1 MKALGK
7 DISRAVMKNGYDMS
21 DGKLIIPAAKF
32 AIGGVFSSEVL
43 RHKSVQAA
51 LDEGDP
57 EKADAMRL
65 RAVRMGFAHTLEG
78 YEPQQVSSDANIIPD
93 AGINFILNLL
103 CGSASK
109 VMTWYQ
115 GLIAQN
121 TTPNSSWGAGWS
133 GTLTHMANE
142 FPDSSAS
149 AGEGNFY
156 TGSGRKSTVFGV
168 ATNRSILTS
177 TASSFTMGT
186 GTADATI
193 YGSTLNSNSTVNW
206 DGTSGYLLSAALF
219 SSPKSGLG
227 AADILNVSY
236 ELRGTSA

>member
-1 MKALGK
+1 
-7 DISRAVMKNGYDMS
+7 
-21 DGKLIIPAAKF
+21 
-32 AIGGVFSSEVL
+32 
-43 RHKSVQAA
+43 
-51 LDEGDP
+51 
-57 EKADAMRL
+57 
-65 RAVRMGFAHTLEG
+65 
-78 YEPQQVSSDANIIPD
+78 
-93 AGINFILNLL
+93 
-103 CGSASK
+103 
-109 VMTWYQ
+109 
-115 GLIAQN
+115 
-121 TTPNSSWGAGWS
+121 
-133 GTLTHMANE
+133 MANE

-168 ATNRSILTS
+168 AANRSILTS